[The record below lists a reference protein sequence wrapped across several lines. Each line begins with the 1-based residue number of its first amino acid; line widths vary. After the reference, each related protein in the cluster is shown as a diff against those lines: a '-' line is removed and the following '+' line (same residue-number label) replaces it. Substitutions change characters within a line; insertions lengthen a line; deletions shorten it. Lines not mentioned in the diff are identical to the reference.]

1 MDKKERLA
9 REWAEAVSLPN
20 PRPDEADVTYSNA
33 QLRAAAEYILTNIKP
48 PTMKEIWWNS
58 HEHPGMVGVGE
69 DGVEW
74 VMLGRRQDGRI
85 VGTTTDFQKLRVLRP
100 EWLTPNGKR
109 YELREAGVAQDEKS
123 GTDQDKHSKWL
134 RTKED
139 FETAPSGTIV
149 TRVGHLPVTKYW
161 GEWRG
166 LFGSVMPARM
176 ADLGPWEVLRL
187 GRGEG

>member
-58 HEHPGMVGVGE
+58 CEHPGMVGVGE

-85 VGTTTDFQKLRVLRP
+85 VGTTTDFQKLRDLRP

-109 YELREAGVAQDEKS
+109 YELHEAVVSQDEKVVD
-123 GTDQDKHSKWL
+123 DQPERPRVLCTVK
-134 RTKED
+134 D
-139 FETAPSGTIV
+139 FENAPHGTIV
-149 TRVGHLPVTKYW
+149 AKEGHPPVTKYR
-161 GEWRG
+161 GEWQG
-166 LFGSVMPARM
+166 LFGVVPLEKM
-176 ADLGPWEVLRL
+176 ADLGPWEVRRL
-187 GRGEG
+187 GRGEE